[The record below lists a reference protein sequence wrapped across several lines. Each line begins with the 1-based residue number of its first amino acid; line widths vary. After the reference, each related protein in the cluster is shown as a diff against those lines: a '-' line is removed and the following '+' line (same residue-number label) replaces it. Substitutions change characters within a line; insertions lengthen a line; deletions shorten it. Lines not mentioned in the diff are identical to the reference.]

1 MSQPSH
7 GHNARWRNHFVTSK
21 IQIDRFL
28 GPGVPKCPKIESIPN
43 FIERSDPE
51 GYSGEGILNKVDK

>member
-1 MSQPSH
+1 MSQLSH
-7 GHNARWRNHFVTSK
+7 GHNARWQNHFVTSK

-28 GPGVPKCPKIESIPN
+28 GPRAPKCLKIELIPN

-51 GYSGEGILNKVDK
+51 GYSSEGILNKVDK

>member
-1 MSQPSH
+1 MTAVSSYLVSNLLTKKVIPD
-7 GHNARWRNHFVTSK
+7 A
-21 IQIDRFL
+21 
-28 GPGVPKCPKIESIPN
+28 KIESIPN